1 MIPDRREEGYALI
14 AAILSIVIFALMAL
28 TMINATRSST
38 IMATAEIDRAKLTA
52 AADAGIAIA
61 VHGLMLKDPAQRWSI
76 DGNIRRERFE
86 RATLEIIV
94 EDERGKIALNLI
106 NKSEVEAMFAEFGLQ
121 GIELETAVDSF
132 LDWRDEDD
140 DPRPRG
146 GEFELYKEKR
156 IKPRNGELRT
166 LGELAMING
175 IGPEL
180 AKRMAPFVTVNFGT
194 GEFDPRYA
202 SELAIRVSN
211 INEIGNG
218 LFATPESEAEKL
230 ARKVEALRTR
240 RSDSLIGRPLTIRVT
255 AKQPPDRSA
264 QRTAIIELTG
274 SEVRPF
280 VIRARE

>member
-1 MIPDRREEGYALI
+1 VIPDRGEEGYALI
-14 AAILSIVIFALMAL
+14 AAVLSIVIFALMAL
-28 TMINATRSST
+28 TMINVTRSST
-38 IMATAEIDRAKLTA
+38 VMAVAEIDRAKLSA
-52 AADAGIAIA
+52 AADAGISIA
-61 VHGLMLKDPAQRWSI
+61 VHGLMLRDPERRWAI
-76 DGNIRRERFE
+76 DGKTRRERFDG
-86 RATLEIIV
+86 ATLDIIV

-121 GIELETAVDSF
+121 GLELEAAVDSF
-132 LDWRDEDD
+132 MDWRDEDD

-146 GEFELYKEKR
+146 AEFEVYAPKQ

-166 LGELAMING
+166 VGEMALITG

-180 AKRMAPFVTVNFGT
+180 AQRMAPFVTVNFGT

-211 INEIGNG
+211 VNEIANG
-218 LFATPESEAEKL
+218 LEVTDEF
-230 ARKVEALRTR
+230 EALRRGSVIEAFRSR
-240 RSDSLIGRPLTIRVT
+240 RTDSLIGRPLTIRVT
-255 AKQPPDRSA
+255 ARKPPDKSA

>member
-1 MIPDRREEGYALI
+1 MIPDQREEGYALI

-28 TMINATRSST
+28 TIINVTRSST
-38 IMATAEIDRAKLTA
+38 LMASAEIDRAKLSA

-61 VHGLMLKDPAQRWSI
+61 VHGLMLNDPSQRWAI
-76 DGNIRRERFE
+76 DGKVRREVFE
-86 RATLEIIV
+86 RTALDIIV

-121 GIELETAVDSF
+121 GLELEAAVDSF

-146 GEFELYKEKR
+146 AEFEVYAPKR

-166 LGELAMING
+166 LGELALISG

-180 AKRMAPFVTVNFGT
+180 AQRMIPFTTVNFGT

-202 SELAIRVSN
+202 SELAKRVSS
-211 INEIGNG
+211 INEISNG
-218 LFATPESEAEKL
+218 LFDSADSEAAKL
-230 ARKVEALRTR
+230 GRSIEALRTR
-240 RSDSLIGRPLTIRVT
+240 RTDSLVGRPLTIRVT
-255 AKQPPDRSA
+255 AKQPPDKSA

>member
-1 MIPDRREEGYALI
+1 MIPDKREEGYALI

-38 IMATAEIDRAKLTA
+38 VMAAAEIDRAKLSA
-52 AADAGIAIA
+52 AADAGISIA
-61 VHGLMLKDPAQRWSI
+61 VHGLMLKDPSQRWAI
-76 DGNIRRERFE
+76 DGKVRRETFDG
-86 RATLEIIV
+86 TMLDIIV

-106 NKSEVEAMFAEFGLQ
+106 NKSEVEAMFGEFGVQ
-121 GIELETAVDSF
+121 GLELEAAVDSF
-132 LDWRDEDD
+132 MDWRDEDD

-146 GEFELYKEKR
+146 GEFEVYAPKK

-166 LGELAMING
+166 LGELALIENV
-175 IGPEL
+175 GPEL
-180 AKRMAPFVTVNFGT
+180 AQRMAPFTTVNFGT

-211 INEIGNG
+211 VNEIANG
-218 LFATPESEAEKL
+218 LFDSDESEAAKL
-230 ARKVEALRTR
+230 GRAAEAFRSRRT
-240 RSDSLIGRPLTIRVT
+240 DSLVGRPLTIRVI
-255 AKQPPDRSA
+255 AKQRPDKSA

-274 SEVRPF
+274 SDVRPF